1 MSDTTYGVVELTA
14 EINDSLRERFGSGVW
29 VVGEISGLV
38 DRGPHTYFSLVED
51 GDDGKA
57 TLNVQLFAN
66 AKRNIT
72 PILRRSRLELADGT
86 KVRIFGTLDVYA
98 PTGRLGLKLSDI
110 DPEFTIGDIG
120 AAREALL
127 ARLVAEDL
135 IEANSRLSLPVAP
148 MTLGLVTSVGSA
160 AWHDFCVE
168 REGSGFGFRIRAVD
182 ARVQGVEAPTMVA
195 DAIRQLSGD
204 GVDLIVVIRG
214 GGARNDLAA
223 FDTEPI
229 ARAIAGAAVPVFTG
243 IGHEIDRSVADE
255 VAHSAWKTPTAC
267 AGAIVDLV
275 ADFVA
280 RTEEAWTGIHRAASA
295 TLDTAA
301 NGLMGTAQRIARQT
315 HVAVSRSDERLAGRA
330 RRVVAIRRRLDEEEA
345 SAARS
350 AARLVRLSHHAAE
363 AADRRLGDL
372 ERRRGLLDPARLL
385 ERGWSITTD
394 GDGRVVRSV
403 ADVSGGSELRT
414 RLADGVALSTVSGVV
429 SDD

>member
-160 AWHDFCVE
+160 AWHDFCNE
-168 REGSGFGFRIRAVD
+168 LEGSGFGFRIRSVD
-182 ARVQGVEAPTMVA
+182 ARVQGDEAPTMVA

-275 ADFVA
+275 AGFVA
-280 RTEEAWTGIHRAASA
+280 RTEEAWAGIQRAALA

-345 SAARS
+345 SAARA

-414 RLADGVALSTVSGVV
+414 RLADGVALSTVSEVV